1 MENQA
6 HHIQILLAD
15 KLDSYRG
22 KGNMHADEH
31 IKEIQDT
38 YKQEDQEMKKLVV
51 NNKEKQQVQDKEVFL
66 YRLYN
71 ISPSRPKLTFIQD
84 KVNNLDKYIKYMQ
97 SLVTTTLF
105 YPLPYY
111 KSIQP
116 QGEQDEQY

>member
-1 MENQA
+1 
-6 HHIQILLAD
+6 
-15 KLDSYRG
+15 
-22 KGNMHADEH
+22 
-31 IKEIQDT
+31 
-38 YKQEDQEMKKLVV
+38 MKKLVV

-84 KVNNLDKYIKYMQ
+84 KVNNLDKYMKYMQ